1 MFKNI
6 DTQEFQKIQSGDNVV
21 VLDVR
26 TAQEVAEGHIEGS
39 ENYDVL
45 NGEFMQKVD
54 SFDKDKTYL
63 VYCRSGARSANAC
76 SVMDQK
82 GFEKV
87 YNLDGG
93 ILGWQGDIKH

>member
-26 TAQEVAEGHIEGS
+26 TAHEVAEGHIEGS